1 MKRNIYHVLNDFGT
15 HMKRKPLYT
24 TIGFVDDVHIYFN
37 IVYDKTSYIPESHIP
52 GDWNEHSGGFGAKAV
67 AKVWVTCDEK
77 TKHPRFV
84 LFNDNIYTNPYLT
97 PNKNIAQEFF
107 KARLDYFGSK
117 TNIHLGSEEIELDR
131 KTLYHA
137 MKLAMKE
144 INRYREL
151 ISHTTNLKELYSF
164 TSNLKDLIDT
174 YGILEKAYEMSK
186 ENNDLSY

>member
-77 TKHPRFV
+77 TKHPKFI

-107 KARLDYFGSK
+107 KARLDYFGSE
-117 TNIHLGSEEIELDR
+117 TDIHLGSEEIELDR

-151 ISHTTNLKELYSF
+151 ISRTANLKELYSF

-174 YGILEKAYEMSK
+174 YGILEKAYEISK
-186 ENNDLSY
+186 ENAA